1 MRQVMRTRPWT
12 LPVEPPQL
20 VEIFRRY
27 GREVVYDKGQPL
39 SHGGLTGDVS
49 LLLEGM
55 VTFSFVDI
63 ASKSRI
69 FALILPG
76 RTIGDL
82 DALNPHS
89 TRVVAECIRPSRL
102 LVVSNEAYRAAL
114 RSSVELMELYA
125 DLAILKAESVLE
137 GAFANFT
144 MDLDG
149 RLRALLYSLMCESPI
164 FRAQPNIEWCAC
176 PVDLTVTE
184 IARIVAGNRSWVS
197 TKLSEWTEEGLVRRV
212 GRVMEIRTS
221 LFSPVYDWL
230 PTRHN
235 VRPDSILVPTG
246 S

>member
-27 GREVVYDKGQPL
+27 GREVVHDKGQPL

-102 LVVSNEAYRAAL
+102 LVVSNEAYRTAL

-125 DLAILKAESVLE
+125 DLAILKEESVLE

-149 RLRALLYSLMCESPI
+149 RLRALLYSLMCESQV
-164 FRAQPNIEWCAC
+164 FRTQPEIEWCPC

-197 TKLSEWTEEGLVRRV
+197 TKLSEWTDEGLVRRV
-212 GRVMEIRTS
+212 GRIMEIHSS
-221 LFSPVYDWL
+221 LFAQVHDWL
-230 PTRHN
+230 PSPHN
-235 VRPDSILVPTG
+235 VRPESILVPTG
-246 S
+246 N